1 MPEIIMTGENPIIIN
16 TVDVDG
22 DTDLSPYS
30 TQKAVIIYY
39 IRNKDQVIIAKGAEN
54 LSEPNLV
61 GDWTQLDVAGNVLTL
76 QLTSEETSNL
86 VSKVDKGF
94 DVYSSVSLRSSSE
107 DIISQS
113 TVVSIAQ
120 MEKSV
125 AEGIV

>member
-1 MPEIIMTGENPIIIN
+1 
-16 TVDVDG
+16 
-22 DTDLSPYS
+22 
-30 TQKAVIIYY
+30 
-39 IRNKDQVIIAKGAEN
+39 
-54 LSEPNLV
+54 
-61 GDWTQLDVAGNVLTL
+61 
-76 QLTSEETSNL
+76 
-86 VSKVDKGF
+86 VDKGF

>member
-54 LSEPNLV
+54 LLEPNLV